1 MTKFVCTKC
10 GYVLDGQPTDADNW
24 ICPVCGTSNVIAD
37 APAGENWLDGLCE
50 YTGPGH
56 DLPTGGYCKIPG
68 WAPEKDL
75 GAVWMTSDGSE
86 KKTEELKKEDTIIGV
101 TFDKKILDM
110 TVANNGKDFYQV
122 REANGGPMLTLDQ
135 WQIKYGTNGLG
146 LVAIRNMRAK
156 LVGPGV
162 HF

>member
-1 MTKFVCTKC
+1 MTKFTCTKC

-56 DLPTGGYCKIPG
+56 DLPTGGYSKIPN
-68 WAPEKDL
+68 WAPEKI
-75 GAVWMTSDGSE
+75 VSTWMTADGSE
-86 KKTEELKKEDTIIGV
+86 KKSDELTKDDVIVGA
-101 TFDKKILDM
+101 TFNQKTLDAI
-110 TVANNGKDFYQV
+110 VATYGKDFYQI
-122 REANGGPMLTLDQ
+122 REANGGPMMTLDQ

-146 LVAIRNMRAK
+146 LVAIRNMRTK

>member
-24 ICPVCGTSNVIAD
+24 ICPVCQTPNAIAD

-56 DLPTGGYCKIPG
+56 DLPTGGYSKIPNWG
-68 WAPEKDL
+68 PEKIV
-75 GAVWMTSDGSE
+75 ATWMIADGSE
-86 KKTEELKKEDTIIGV
+86 KKTSELTKDDIIIGA
-101 TFDKKILDM
+101 TFNQKPLAAI
-110 TVANNGKDFYQV
+110 VATYGKDFYQI

-146 LVAIRNMRAK
+146 LVAIRNMRTK